1 MKTIQESGKEKP
13 EGKLCGTKGI
23 TEQELG

>member
-1 MKTIQESGKEKP
+1 MTIIQESGKEMP
-13 EGKLCGTKGI
+13 ERKLCGTKGI